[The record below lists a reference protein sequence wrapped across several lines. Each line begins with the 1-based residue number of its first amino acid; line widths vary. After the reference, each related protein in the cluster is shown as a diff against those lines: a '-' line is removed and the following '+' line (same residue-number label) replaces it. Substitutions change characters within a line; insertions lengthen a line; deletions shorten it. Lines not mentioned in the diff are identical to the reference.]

1 MTLFNKR
8 NLSLISLG
16 AFIWS
21 IFFAIQGQYLNDYIA
36 EVTQFTPLFISL
48 LVSLVALTGA
58 TTSILAGSYSDNLRL
73 NFGRR
78 KIFILT
84 GGVTSALFF
93 FFLPI
98 SKSLVIIIGLN
109 VLIGIFNT
117 AAFVCNNSLIP
128 DITPE
133 KKLGK
138 ANAIASL
145 GTSLGTIVG
154 FAIMLLSSSS
164 VFYLAGAICTIGF
177 LIIGIFFQEP
187 KPTIEPKHWL
197 IDIKETFNLKQI
209 RNEKNYFRFLLSHFL
224 LHIGIN
230 TYMPFLLIYLTQNN
244 DLLSGD
250 LIGLGLSL
258 QNGEVLLVFAVLTI
272 VSLILTIPI
281 GFFLDKSNKRYFLII
296 ARLFFAFTTG
306 IIALAPVVKS
316 IHPLTSGI
324 LFIIPFSLANTADII
339 SRGAIMHVIVPK
351 EKRGQ
356 FLGLLFLSKIIAQIP
371 GVIIGG
377 LLAHYFQH
385 GYQYGYLVGA
395 LFLLLSM
402 PFLFPN
408 KLAFRSIKNR
418 EKKISAG

>member
-1 MTLFNKR
+1 MTFFNNR

-21 IFFAIQGQYLNDYIA
+21 VFFAIQGQYLNDYIA

-84 GGVTSALFF
+84 GGITSALFF
-93 FFLPI
+93 FLLPI
-98 SKSLVIIIGLN
+98 SKSLLLIIGLN
-109 VLIGIFNT
+109 VLMGIFNS

-138 ANAIASL
+138 ANAIASF
-145 GTSLGTIVG
+145 GSSLGTIVG

-164 VFYLAGAICTIGF
+164 VFYITGAICSIGF
-177 LIIGIFFQEP
+177 LIVGLFFQEQ
-187 KPTIEPKHWL
+187 KPSTESKNWL
-197 IDIKETFNLKQI
+197 NDIKETFNLKEI
-209 RNEKNYFRFLLSHFL
+209 KAEKEFFKFLISHFL
-224 LHIGIN
+224 LHMGIN
-230 TYMPFLLIYLTQNN
+230 TYMPFLLIFLTQINEPS
-244 DLLSGD
+244 SGE

-258 QNGEVLLVFAVLTI
+258 HNGEVLLVFVAMTI
-272 VSLILTIPI
+272 ISLILTIPI
-281 GFFLDKSNKRYFLII
+281 GFLLDKTDKRYFLLITRLVFAFATAII
-296 ARLFFAFTTG
+296 AFAP
-306 IIALAPVVKS
+306 IIRTLN
-316 IHPLTSGI
+316 PLTSGI
-324 LFIIPFSLANTADII
+324 LLIIPFSFANTADII
-339 SRGAIMHVIVPK
+339 SRGAVMHLIIPN

-356 FLGLLFLSKIIAQIP
+356 FLGILFLSKIIAQIP

-385 GYQYGYLVGA
+385 GYQYGYLLGA
-395 LFLLLSM
+395 LFLLLSL
-402 PFLFPN
+402 PFLFPDRLFHKSTKN
-408 KLAFRSIKNR
+408 K
-418 EKKISAG
+418 EKEVSFG